1 LTQLSR
7 LENGGKVIPRK
18 PGLIVLVALLAPF
31 TNSASGIWQEAPPKQ
46 TEQPKQER
54 DAQAPKQKIPAGSK
68 VYVAPMDGFETY
80 LKAAIVK
87 KKVPIE
93 IVEQREKAEY
103 EITGVSESKKA
114 SAAKKVIMG
123 SWRSTEDAS
132 IKISNLK
139 TGEIAY
145 AYSVHEE
152 NSTHGKQSSAEA
164 CAKHLKDEGMA
175 GK

>member
-1 LTQLSR
+1 MSSR
-7 LENGGKVIPRK
+7 NIRATC
-18 PGLIVLVALLAPF
+18 LIVF
-31 TNSASGIWQEAPPKQ
+31 TFAGMLIATGICRAAQEKEP
-46 TEQPKQER
+46 EQPKQKRET
-54 DAQAPKQKIPAGSK
+54 QAPQQKIPAGSK

-80 LKAAIVK
+80 LKAAIAK

-93 IVEQREKAEY
+93 IVDQREKAEY

-114 SAAKKVIMG
+114 GAAKKVIMG
-123 SWRSTEDAS
+123 SWHSTEDAS

-164 CAKHLKDEGMA
+164 CAKHLKGEGVA
-175 GK
+175 EK